1 MFKHNNGWKLSTV
14 VITMTAIE
22 VLENRPIVK
31 CGNSAHILVP
41 KRYLG
46 RKAKVIIYLDEKEK
60 KEGENGKI
68 SK

>member
-1 MFKHNNGWKLSTV
+1 
-14 VITMTAIE
+14 MTAIE